1 VAADRKHGIHTR
13 KFTNLSKGAC
23 PSHLKAMHPALSR
36 STNLM
41 EKAIIDGIIE
51 NDPTFIEDIDELSI
65 SCETVETDYDCRSES
80 SLDDDLD
87 ELSILQDKVS

>member
-1 VAADRKHGIHTR
+1 
-13 KFTNLSKGAC
+13 
-23 PSHLKAMHPALSR
+23 
-36 STNLM
+36 M